1 MIFWFAVAGLGALL
15 AGAITGWWAAVI
27 FVWLGGYLAWN
38 ALNLY
43 RLDRWASGRS
53 AAPPES
59 STVWGGLFASLLASR
74 KRARSRQRKLLG
86 LARAFRQASSILP
99 DATIL
104 VRRDFSVDWF
114 NDKAISLLGFRR
126 PTDLNQPIT
135 NVLRMPQF
143 KRWLLENMDCSGAPL
158 EVPAP
163 TNAEQ
168 QHLYLLIP
176 YAPDQF
182 LLLVRDVSKLRKLE
196 QVRRDFVANVSHE
209 LRTPLT
215 VVHGYLEAL
224 EGDVS
229 DQWSPIISTMQQQ
242 TQRMQAIVEDLLT
255 LSRLETG
262 ERAPNSQRVDM
273 TALLHTLQQEAL
285 ALSQGRHRLTFTQRS
300 DRHIFGVEKELY
312 SAFSNLIANA
322 IRYTPAGGSIDVEW
336 RNSDL
341 GCELVVID
349 NGPGIPPHHVR
360 RITERF
366 YRVSPDRSRNS
377 GGTGLGLSIVKHAL
391 GRHQA
396 QLAVESE
403 VGSGSRFK
411 CIFPAERLGS
421 APKPLDTREDALV

>member
-1 MIFWFAVAGLGALL
+1 MLFWFSACGVLALILGAV
-15 AGAITGWWAAVI
+15 TGWWTLMIAL
-27 FVWLGGYLAWN
+27 WLGTYLAWN

-43 RLDRWASGRS
+43 RLDRWASGQS
-53 AAPPES
+53 SVPPES
-59 STVWGGLFASLLASR
+59 DTVWGGIYANLAGSR
-74 KRARSRQRKLLG
+74 KRARRRHRRLLN
-86 LARAFRQASSILP
+86 LVKAFRKASSILP

-104 VRRDFSVDWF
+104 VRKDLTVDWF
-114 NDKAISLLGFRR
+114 NDQATSLLGFRR

-135 NVLRMPQF
+135 NVLRMPRF
-143 KRWLLENMDCSGAPL
+143 KRWLLDSMASPGTPMETA
-158 EVPAP
+158 AP
-163 TNAEQ
+163 TDPEV
-168 QHLYLLIP
+168 QHLYILIP
-176 YAPDQF
+176 YAPGQF

-229 DQWSPIISTMQQQ
+229 EQWEPIVGTMQKQ

-262 ERAPNSQRVDM
+262 DRAPDGSIVDIA
-273 TALLHTLQQEAL
+273 ALLHTLKQEAM
-285 ALSQGRHRLTFTQRS
+285 ALSSGRHTIKFSRNS
-300 DRHIFGVEKELY
+300 DKHICGVEKELY

-322 IRYTPAGGSIDVEW
+322 IRYTPEGGTIDVQW
-336 RNSDL
+336 NDTQS
-341 GCELVVID
+341 GCELLVRD
-349 NGPGIPPHHVR
+349 NGNGIQPHHVR

-396 QLAVESE
+396 QLIVESE
-403 VGSGSRFK
+403 VGVGSRFK
-411 CIFPAERLGS
+411 CLFPAERLKVVKVNDRQPEES
-421 APKPLDTREDALV
+421 VV